1 MRIALRTSGGR
12 GEYEIAGTHGDIG
25 LGDVLDSRIV
35 LQLFPSQNVETN
47 NIIRRVQG
55 KPRIRLVTPRK
66 DKHIYLIL
74 ADVLMLPKPKREV
87 GRTPRGKL
95 QFTENNYSVTS
106 IQFDIVSFKD
116 GRLVIQPSDLILENF
131 DSDLARIDILERMR
145 ILLDVWSIAKSRKG
159 LASQLLVKHRKAVLN
174 GDLEMLQQVTK
185 AVRGHLG
192 VEDPLREILRSF
204 SLLDQYAYWP
214 GVHRNDAEESIIEE
228 NQMPISEAS
237 KLRIRQWRMQ
247 ASRGAEGRKFSQ
259 NVKIAY
265 GNRCLLTGYFL
276 PKSDICLSSGVDSA
290 HILPWA
296 DHGIN
301 EVNNG
306 ICLSKLCHWAF
317 DNGIVQI
324 SYARKTSL
332 YNVSISNAVHNA
344 ENKGEIDLS
353 PFKKLVGNVP
363 PSRLPANKNLW
374 PSSDYLDAY
383 NASLGHS

>member
-1 MRIALRTSGGR
+1 MHITLRTSGGR
-12 GEYEIAGTHGDIG
+12 GEYEIAGTHDNIS

-35 LQLFPSQNVETN
+35 LQLFPGQNVETN

-55 KPRIRLVTPRK
+55 KTRIRLVTPRK

-74 ADVLMLPKPKREV
+74 ADILMMPKPKREV
-87 GRTPRGKL
+87 SITPIGKL
-95 QFTENNYSVTS
+95 QLTENNYSVTT

-116 GRLVIQPSDLILENF
+116 GRLVIQPSDLILAN
-131 DSDLARIDILERMR
+131 SVYDLARIDILERMR
-145 ILLDVWSIAKSRKG
+145 ILLDAWSIAGSRKD
-159 LASQLLVKHRKAVLN
+159 LVSQLLVRHRDAVLK
-174 GDLEMLQQVTK
+174 GDLEMLQQITK
-185 AVRGHLG
+185 EIRKRFDI
-192 VEDPLREILRSF
+192 EDPLREILKSF
-204 SLLDQYAYWP
+204 SLLDQYTYWL

-228 NQMPISEAS
+228 NRMPIPEAS

-259 NVKIAY
+259 SVKIAY

-276 PKSDICLSSGVDSA
+276 PKSDICLNSGVDSA

-306 ICLSKLCHWAF
+306 VCLSKLCHWAF
-317 DNGIVQI
+317 DNGIVHI
-324 SYARKTSL
+324 SYARKTDL
-332 YNVSISNAVHNA
+332 YNVSISDAVFNA
-344 ENKGEIDLS
+344 ESKGEIDLS

-363 PSRLPANKNLW
+363 LDRLPANKSLW
-374 PSSDYLDAY
+374 PSPDYLDAY
-383 NASLGHS
+383 NASLGYN